1 MSFLENI
8 KVLSCLKRTT
18 FGLDFKK
25 VAWVFLAIFNHVR
38 CLIVV
43 FHIYLLLQTVILMFL
58 SLQRWFFMTQKF
70 HGGGGGGGQRNLFPC
85 LAIRWQYLSALSI
98 VEGFYNHNTS
108 PWWGW
113 LFSWFSVSVLEESWC
128 WESSSFEFQVS
139 EADVS
144 DLQFVQSGYILKCIL
159 SHDITLVSTAVLY
172 TTTFLWYT
180 IASCIPYLLCTFVFT
195 FVPSVSSEDKTIF
208 ICKEKDYHILPNN
221 QNLRLYGHLKIIPT
235 LLFSQA
241 LRSDEGLTLE
251 TSAF

>member
-1 MSFLENI
+1 
-8 KVLSCLKRTT
+8 
-18 FGLDFKK
+18 
-25 VAWVFLAIFNHVR
+25 
-38 CLIVV
+38 
-43 FHIYLLLQTVILMFL
+43 MFL
-58 SLQRWFFMTQKF
+58 SLQRWFFMTQEF
-70 HGGGGGGGQRNLFPC
+70 HGGGEVGWQRNLFPC
-85 LAIRWQYLSALSI
+85 LAIRWRYLSALSI

-128 WESSSFEFQVS
+128 WESSSFEFQVT

-180 IASCIPYLLCTFVFT
+180 IALCIPYLLCTFVFT
-195 FVPSVSSEDKTIF
+195 FVPSVSSKDRIIF
-208 ICKEKDYHILPNN
+208 VCKEKYYHILPSNL
-221 QNLRLYGHLKIIPT
+221 NLRLYGHMKIMST

-241 LRSDEGLTLE
+241 LRSDEGQTLE